1 MDEHLQSGEAF
12 GHYLGHILNPSK
24 NKLFKK
30 YNFSTGSAVSSLDW
44 ELFAA
49 ILLNKKKTG
58 TSPDLNGY
66 EVKSAK
72 KGNSFEYQYHKT
84 NGLKKLA
91 EDQKVNHIFISY
103 DNQYQ
108 DIKVRIISGDVFKNE
123 AIDWDKGF
131 RSNYNEGKQRYR
143 KSLSYKYVC
152 SNGKII
158 MEIKNGRALT

>member
-1 MDEHLQSGEAF
+1 MNPEIHAKEALEY
-12 GHYLGHILNPSK
+12 YLNHILNAGK
-24 NKLFKK
+24 NELFKK
-30 YNFSTGSAVSSLDW
+30 YNFSTASAVSSLDW

-58 TSPDLNGY
+58 TSPDLNGH

-72 KGNSFEYQYHKT
+72 KGNSFEYQYHKA

-91 EDQKVNHIFISY
+91 EDQKVNHVFISY

-108 DIKVRIISGDVFKNE
+108 DIKVRKISGDTFKAE
-123 AIDWDKGF
+123 AINWNKGF
-131 RSNYNEGKQRYR
+131 RSNYDEGKQRYR
-143 KSLSYKYVC
+143 KCLSYKYVC
-152 SNGKII
+152 GNGKII